1 MATETQTIQNGISV
15 VMAVHDQATEIEQNL
30 PRFMNLKC
38 ETAYEVIVV
47 DDSSTDETP
56 DVLQRMKAEFPQ
68 LYTTFLPQ
76 SVVFNPSRLQL
87 ALTVG
92 VKAAHHPY
100 IVLADISRPP
110 MEEEALQ
117 EILQLTGDGSQ
128 EVVMA
133 YNGRRESDAATYQSW
148 DLLKQAAPL
157 IRKAERRSGRG
168 HHGRWLKFRRG
179 LYSAV
184 AVKRERI
191 HDAIRLFDERTGC
204 GTLWRLRLSVYWKN
218 LINR

>member
-1 MATETQTIQNGISV
+1 
-15 VMAVHDQATEIEQNL
+15 MAVHDQATEIEQNL

-38 ETAYEVIVV
+38 ETGGYEVIVV

-92 VKAAHHPY
+92 VKAAHYPY
-100 IVLADISRPP
+100 IVLADICRPLV
-110 MEEEALQ
+110 EENTLQ
-117 EILQLTGDGSQ
+117 EILNLTENGTQ

-133 YNGRRESDAATYQSW
+133 YSGRRESNAATYQSW
-148 DLLKQAAPL
+148 EQLEQAVPL
-157 IRKAERRSGRG
+157 IRKAERRSGNG
-168 HHGRWLKFRRG
+168 HHGRWLKYRRG
-179 LYSAV
+179 LYNAV

-191 HDAIRLFDERTGC
+191 HDTIRLFDRKIGC
-204 GTLWRLRLSVYWKN
+204 GTLWGLRLTVYWKN
-218 LINR
+218 MTNR